1 MILVADG
8 FFTVGAVLQ
17 AITSQVW
24 WMIVGRSIVGLAVG
38 SASLVTP
45 MYVFQDMDFEET
57 FC

>member
-8 FFTVGAVLQ
+8 FFIVGAVLQ

-45 MYVFQDMDFEET
+45 MYVFQDMNSEET